1 MGEAVASG
9 LYVTLLVGPMVALP
23 APKPI
28 VDALTSVEVTTTAT
42 GRSAFQLGFTL
53 SNRSPLQTAFLLAQ
67 GGPGVELRVILMVT
81 VNNMP
86 QVLIDGVIRHQEVQ
100 PSSQAGYSTLTVTG
114 EDLTAVMD
122 LIQLDG
128 LPFPALPVEARVAAI
143 LAKYA
148 IYGVIPMIVPSL
160 IPDVPIPVDR
170 IPSQK
175 GTDLAYIRQLA
186 QEAGYVFYLDPGPL
200 PGISTAYWGPQVKF
214 GVPQPA
220 LSVNMDTWTNVES
233 LSFRYQP
240 QDSSLPLVFI
250 QDPTTHAPIP
260 IPIPPITPL
269 NPPLGIVVPPPA
281 KIDKLEDTAKLSPGQ
296 ALMQGMAKA
305 SASADVVTG
314 TGTLDV
320 LHYGRVLK
328 ARELVGVRGAGPAF
342 DGLHYVE
349 SVSHKI
355 ARNQYKQNFTLKRNA
370 LVSNTPVVPTIGF

>member
-1 MGEAVASG
+1 MASG
-9 LYVTLLVGPMVALP
+9 LYLTLLVGPLVALP

-28 VDALTSVEVTTTAT
+28 VDALTSVQVTTTAT
-42 GRSAFQLGFTL
+42 GRSAFQLAFTL
-53 SNRSPLQTAFLLAQ
+53 SNRSPLQTVFLLAQ

-81 VNNMP
+81 VNNVP
-86 QVLIDGVIRHQEVQ
+86 QVLIDGVIRHQEIQ
-100 PSSQAGYSTLTVTG
+100 PSSQAGYSTLNVTG

-128 LPFPALPVEARVAAI
+128 LPFPALPPEARVAAI
-143 LAKYA
+143 LAKYSM
-148 IYGVIPMIVPSL
+148 YGVIPMIVPSL

-175 GTDLAYIRQLA
+175 GTDLASIKQLA
-186 QEAGYVFYLDPGPL
+186 QEAGYVFYLDPGPA

-220 LSVNMDTWTNVES
+220 LNVNMDTWTNVES

-240 QDSSLPLVFI
+240 QDSTLPIVFI
-250 QDPTTHAPIP
+250 QEPTTHVPIP

-269 NPPLGIVVPPPA
+269 NPPLGVFVPPPT
-281 KIDKLEDTAKLSPGQ
+281 KIEQMQDTAKLPPGQ
-296 ALMQGMAKA
+296 ALLQGIAKA

-314 TGTLDV
+314 TGSLDV
-320 LHYGRVLK
+320 LHYGRVLR

-349 SVSHKI
+349 SVTHTI
-355 ARNQYKQNFTLKRNA
+355 ARNSYKQNFTLKRNA
-370 LVSNTPVVPTIGF
+370 LISNTPVVPTVGL

>member
-1 MGEAVASG
+1 M
-9 LYVTLLVGPMVALP
+9 
-23 APKPI
+23 
-28 VDALTSVEVTTTAT
+28 
-42 GRSAFQLGFTL
+42 
-53 SNRSPLQTAFLLAQ
+53 
-67 GGPGVELRVILMVT
+67 
-81 VNNMP
+81 
-86 QVLIDGVIRHQEVQ
+86 Q

-128 LPFPALPVEARVAAI
+128 LPYPAMPVEARVALI

-148 IYGVIPMIVPSL
+148 MYGVIPMVVPSL

-170 IPSQK
+170 IPAQK
-175 GTDLAYIRQLA
+175 GTDLAYIKQMA

-220 LSVNMDTWTNVES
+220 LNVNMDTWTNVES

-240 QDSSLPLVFI
+240 QDSTLPIVFI
-250 QDPTTHAPIP
+250 QDPTTHVPIP

-269 NPPLGIVVPPPA
+269 NPPLGIVVPPPS
-281 KIDKLEDTAKLSPGQ
+281 KIEQMQDTAKLSPGQ
-296 ALMQGMAKA
+296 ALLQGMAKA

-349 SVSHKI
+349 SVTHKI
-355 ARNQYKQNFTLKRNA
+355 ARSQYKQNFTLKRNA
-370 LVSNTPVVPTIGF
+370 LVSNTPVVPTIGL

>member
-1 MGEAVASG
+1 MASG
-9 LYVTLLVGPMVALP
+9 LYLTLLVGPLVALP

-28 VDALTSVEVTTTAT
+28 VDALSSVEVTTTAT

-81 VNNMP
+81 VNNVP
-86 QVLIDGVIRHQEVQ
+86 QVLIDGVIRHHEVQ
-100 PSSQAGYSTLTVTG
+100 PSSQAGMSTLNVTG

-122 LIQLDG
+122 LVSFDG

-148 IYGVIPMIVPSL
+148 MYGVIPMIVPSV
-160 IPDVPIPVDR
+160 IPDVPIPVER
-170 IPSQK
+170 IPAQK
-175 GTDLAYIRQLA
+175 GTDLAYIKQLA

-240 QDSSLPLVFI
+240 QDSTLPIVFI

-269 NPPLGIVVPPPA
+269 NPPLGVVVPPPA
-281 KIDKLEDTAKLSPGQ
+281 KIEKLESTAKLSPGQ
-296 ALMQGMAKA
+296 ALLQGMARA

-349 SVSHKI
+349 SVTHRI
-355 ARNQYKQNFTLKRNA
+355 ARNEYKQSFTLKRNA
-370 LVSNTPVVPTIGF
+370 LVSNTPVVPTFGF

>member
-1 MGEAVASG
+1 VASG
-9 LYVTLLVGPMVALP
+9 LYLTLLVGPLVALP

-28 VDALTSVEVTTTAT
+28 VDALTSVQVTTTAT
-42 GRSAFQLGFTL
+42 GRSAFQLAFTL
-53 SNRSPLQTAFLLAQ
+53 SNRSPLQTVFLLAQ

-81 VNNMP
+81 VNNTP
-86 QVLIDGVIRHQEVQ
+86 QVLIDGVMRHHEIQ
-100 PSSQAGYSTLTVTG
+100 PSSQAGFSTLNVTG

-122 LIQLDG
+122 LVAFDG
-128 LPFPALPVEARVAAI
+128 LPFPAMPPEVRIAAI
-143 LAKYA
+143 LAKYSM
-148 IYGVIPMIVPSL
+148 YGVVPMIVPSL

-170 IPSQK
+170 IPAQK
-175 GTDLAYIRQLA
+175 GTDLAYIKQLA
-186 QEAGYVFYLDPGPL
+186 QEAGYVFYLDPGPA

-220 LSVNMDTWTNVES
+220 LNVNMDTWTNVES

-240 QDSSLPLVFI
+240 QDSTLPIVFI
-250 QDPTTHAPIP
+250 QEPTTHVPIP
-260 IPIPPITPL
+260 IPIPPVTPL
-269 NPPLGIVVPPPA
+269 NPPLGVFVPPPA
-281 KIDKLEDTAKLSPGQ
+281 KIEQMRDTAKLPPGQ
-296 ALMQGMAKA
+296 ALLQGMAKA

-349 SVSHKI
+349 SVTHTI
-355 ARNQYKQNFTLKRNA
+355 ARTSYKQNFTLKRNA
-370 LVSNTPVVPTIGF
+370 LISNTPVVPTIGF